1 MSFVPLEGSAM
12 RGRGS
17 LGLLASL
24 LLLHGCATT
33 EGPHS
38 AAPISSTTA
47 SSTPVGATTTSNA
60 VVPNASAS
68 GVSESSSL
76 PLPSIGAAVG
86 SNLIDRIRGQFSLP
100 ELNDPIVQRHARQ
113 IAANPDYLK
122 RVFDRGGRYLHHIME
137 EIEAR
142 RLPAELALLPIV
154 ESAFNPEATSRAKAA
169 GLWQFMPATGRAFDL
184 SQNWWQDDRRDVIES
199 TRAALD
205 YLQRIHEITEGDW
218 FLTLASYN
226 RGENAVRR
234 AVKQSKARGKKG
246 DFLSIKLP
254 KETRNYVPKLV
265 ALRNVLRNPSAYGV
279 ELPFIEDK
287 PYFTAIEKTVSIDLS
302 LAAALA
308 EMSIEDF
315 QSLNP
320 HLRRPVITVSRTN
333 RIVLPIEKAQR
344 YQQNFE
350 EYVAQKAPLVSWKPY
365 TLGKSETLQSLAR
378 KADVSPETLAK
389 ANGLK
394 NANVQLLPG
403 TVLLAP
409 LVDED
414 DAMALETALA
424 RFTGAKT
431 IEKVMIP
438 GRTYKVRKRDT
449 LAVIAKRFGTTAAKL
464 RELNKL
470 AGEPRV
476 GTEIR
481 VEPSRAR
488 VLVTDSKGQAR
499 LTVR

>member
-1 MSFVPLEGSAM
+1 MRLERSM
-12 RGRGS
+12 
-17 LGLLASL
+17 GLLASL

-33 EGPHS
+33 EGPHGS
-38 AAPISSTTA
+38 APISSATTA
-47 SSTPVGATTTSNA
+47 LHSPGTGSPERGAKHDEISNGTSPTTGQS
-60 VVPNASAS
+60 PASA
-68 GVSESSSL
+68 GNPVE
-76 PLPSIGAAVG
+76 A
-86 SNLIDRIRGQFSLP
+86 NLIDRIRNQFALP
-100 ELNDPIVQRHARQ
+100 ELNDPIVARHARQ

-142 RLPAELALLPIV
+142 KLPAELALLPIV

-205 YLQRIHEITEGDW
+205 YLQHIHEITEGDW

-254 KETRNYVPKLV
+254 KETRHYVPKLV

-308 EMSIEDF
+308 EMSLEDF
-315 QSLNP
+315 QALNP

-394 NANVQLLPG
+394 SASVQLLPG

-414 DAMALETALA
+414 DALAIETALA

-449 LAVIAKRFGTTAAKL
+449 LASIAKRFGTTVAKL
-464 RELNKL
+464 RDLNRL

-476 GTEIR
+476 GMQLR
-481 VEPSRAR
+481 VEPPRAR
-488 VLVTDSKGQAR
+488 VLVTDAKGRAR